1 MKTTWNRFWKR
12 YGRAW
17 PTDWATW
24 WEARRGTPRRLVGLS
39 VEGGQLEAAVVE
51 RTNGTLAVTQTTRTS
66 LALDPLTAEP
76 ELVGRELRQ
85 HLDAAGIR
93 TRMCVLD
100 LPLEHVLAL
109 ALPLPDLPPEDQESL
124 MLLEAE
130 RTFPH
135 ALDELRVATARF
147 PVTGGGWHGMV
158 LAISRERAERYEAA
172 LQAAQLRLCSVA
184 PGLCALDPATTDAE
198 SGWIAL
204 RPVGDR
210 IQMQIC
216 AGGALL
222 ILRTVEG
229 VFEWEGPT
237 RTLVT
242 EELWREIRLS
252 LNQLPPELQTRVQRL
267 RVWGRTE
274 TATELAEKLA
284 GYLGP
289 RGFQVDQE
297 RSMPRQLWGLQM
309 PEGLTPSVAVALA
322 ARTLAGQ
329 PALFEFLPPRTTAW
343 QRLRTRLASR
353 RLATAGL
360 VLGGL
365 FGLIGTAF
373 LVQQVQLWY
382 WGSQWQRMEARVR
395 ELETIQSRIRQ
406 YRPWFDESFRSLT
419 VLKRLTEAFPEEGS
433 VSAKTVEIRD
443 NGRVVCTGTA
453 RDQAALLRALDRLR
467 AFPEVR
473 NVQVEQMR
481 GNAPMQFTFNLQ
493 WGEGTG
499 S

>member
-1 MKTTWNRFWKR
+1 
-12 YGRAW
+12 
-17 PTDWATW
+17 
-24 WEARRGTPRRLVGLS
+24 
-39 VEGGQLEAAVVE
+39 
-51 RTNGTLAVTQTTRTS
+51 
-66 LALDPLTAEP
+66 
-76 ELVGRELRQ
+76 
-85 HLDAAGIR
+85 
-93 TRMCVLD
+93 
-100 LPLEHVLAL
+100 
-109 ALPLPDLPPEDQESL
+109 
-124 MLLEAE
+124 
-130 RTFPH
+130 
-135 ALDELRVATARF
+135 
-147 PVTGGGWHGMV
+147 
-158 LAISRERAERYEAA
+158 
-172 LQAAQLRLCSVA
+172 
-184 PGLCALDPATTDAE
+184 
-198 SGWIAL
+198 
-204 RPVGDR
+204 
-210 IQMQIC
+210 
-216 AGGALL
+216 
-222 ILRTVEG
+222 

-289 RGFQVDQE
+289 RGFQIDQE
-297 RSMPRQLWGLQM
+297 RSMPRQLWGLQV

-343 QRLRTRLASR
+343 QRMRTRLASR